1 MSDNSNALWLKILV
15 KRISNDELMFSD
27 FDNTHTDMQYMIN
40 LNNWVLLGIC
50 LVHSLG

>member
-1 MSDNSNALWLKILV
+1 
-15 KRISNDELMFSD
+15 MFSD

-50 LVHSLG
+50 LVHSLGWLENFAIIIIIHP